1 MAEAQSKLI
10 ISTTSGEVGKRLRE
24 LSARVRD
31 RTKPAK
37 QLAVQLYGDTLRN
50 FNTNGAYFKN
60 PWAQLAISTQH
71 YKSARGWYV
80 MLVRTGRLRQ
90 GFYQYS
96 NQQYAAVGNKVEYA
110 SFHEEGT
117 RHMPRRQILPS
128 KEWAADRGVQVF
140 RAYLKSSIKE
150 SGL

>member
-1 MAEAQSKLI
+1 MAVSNSKI
-10 ISTTSGEVGKRLRE
+10 ILTTNSTEIGKRLTA
-24 LSARVRD
+24 LAAKVRD
-31 RTKPAK
+31 RSKPAK

-60 PWAQLAISTQH
+60 PWAQLAVSTQH
-71 YKSARGWYV
+71 YKSSKGWYV
-80 MLVRTGRLRQ
+80 MLVRTGNMRQ
-90 GFYQYS
+90 RFYQES
-96 NQQYAAVGNKVEYA
+96 SATYAAVGNSAEYS

-128 KEWAADRGVQVF
+128 KEWASQRGIVVF
-140 RAYLKSSIKE
+140 QEYLKTSVKE